1 MATRCQTWS
10 DEEVLALLDIW
21 SDETV
26 QAELEGAYRNDHV
39 FRRIVSELAV
49 RGFQRIAK
57 QCREKLKASKRKYKE
72 VIDKHRRSEAG
83 SRRKKGHK

>member
-1 MATRCQTWS
+1 MLKMATRGQTWS

-39 FRRIVSELAV
+39 FRRIVSELCTP
-49 RGFQRIAK
+49 GGQ
-57 QCREKLKASKRKYKE
+57 SHKYW
-72 VIDKHRRSEAG
+72 IG
-83 SRRKKGHK
+83 QLQTGG